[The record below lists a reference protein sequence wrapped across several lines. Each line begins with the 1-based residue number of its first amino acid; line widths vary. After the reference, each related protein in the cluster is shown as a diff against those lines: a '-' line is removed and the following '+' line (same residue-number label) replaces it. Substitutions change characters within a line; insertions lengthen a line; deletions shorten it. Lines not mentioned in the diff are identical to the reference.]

1 MSILRFLMILSLVAW
16 IGGLIF
22 FAVTAQTAFS
32 VLPSRHL
39 AGSVVGSA
47 LGKLH
52 WMALISGIVYLFSSI
67 ALSRLSSGSS
77 HILAGRHLL
86 IFLMLLLTIVSQW
99 VITPRMHALRTSLGE
114 IENVSTSDPTRVQF
128 NRLHVWSEQIEKG
141 ILVLGLIAIYL
152 TARQFH

>member
-1 MSILRFLMILSLVAW
+1 MSILRFLMILSLAVW
-16 IGGLIF
+16 IGGLMF

-39 AGSVVGSA
+39 AGSVVASA

-52 WMALISGIVYLFSSI
+52 WMALISAIVYLATSI
-67 ALSRLSSGSS
+67 VYSRLSGGSY
-77 HILAGRHLL
+77 HIFAGRHLL
-86 IFLMLLLTIVSQW
+86 VFLMLLLTIVSQW
-99 VITPRMHALRTSLGE
+99 GITPRMHSLRTSIGE
-114 IENVSTSDPTRVQF
+114 IDNVPPSDPARVQF

-152 TARQFH
+152 TVRQFH

>member
-1 MSILRFLMILSLVAW
+1 MSILRFLMILSLVVW

-52 WMALISGIVYLFSSI
+52 WMALISGIVYLSSSI
-67 ALSRLSSGSS
+67 VLSRLSTGSY
-77 HILAGRHLL
+77 HVFAGRHLL

-99 VITPRMHALRTSLGE
+99 GITPRMHALRTSLGE
-114 IENVSTSDPTRVQF
+114 IDGVPESDPARVQF

-141 ILVLGLIAIYL
+141 ILALGLIAIYL
-152 TARQFH
+152 TVRQFH

>member
-1 MSILRFLMILSLVAW
+1 MSILRFVMILSLVVW

-39 AGSVVGSA
+39 AGSVVGAA

-52 WMALISGIVYLFSSI
+52 WMAVISGIVYLVSSSI
-67 ALSRLSSGSS
+67 YARLSTGAVQLFTGRHILVLLMLALSIFSQSG
-77 HILAGRHLL
+77 
-86 IFLMLLLTIVSQW
+86 
-99 VITPRMHALRTSLGE
+99 ITPRMHALRTSLGE
-114 IENVSTSDPTRVQF
+114 IDNVPPSDPARVQF

-141 ILVLGLIAIYL
+141 VLVLGIIVIYL
-152 TARQFH
+152 TARQFT

>member
-52 WMALISGIVYLFSSI
+52 WMALISGIVYLSSSI
-67 ALSRLSSGSS
+67 VLSRLSTRSY
-77 HILAGRHLL
+77 HVFAGRHLL

-99 VITPRMHALRTSLGE
+99 GITPRMHALRTSVGE
-114 IENVSTSDPTRVQF
+114 IDNVSPTDPARVQF

>member
-32 VLPSRHL
+32 VLPSRQL

-52 WMALISGIVYLFSSI
+52 WMALISGIVYLSSSI
-67 ALSRLSSGSS
+67 VLSRLSTGSY
-77 HILAGRHLL
+77 HVFAGRHLL
-86 IFLMLLLTIVSQW
+86 LLLMLLLTIVSQW

-114 IENVSTSDPTRVQF
+114 IENVSPTDPTRVQF

-141 ILVLGLIAIYL
+141 ILVLGLMAIYL